1 MVAIVCTTLICA
13 TVLACTVIVSK
24 TYARTYE
31 APVEPQPMITEEDLE
46 KAEAAQDRV
55 PNFQEVIE
63 FINREFSGVDTEG
76 ENE

>member
-1 MVAIVCTTLICA
+1 MTAIICTMLICV
-13 TVLACTVIVSK
+13 TVFACTVIVAK
-24 TYARTYE
+24 TYAGTYV
-31 APVEPQPMITEEDLE
+31 APEEQQATITEEDLK
-46 KAEAAQDRV
+46 KAEEAQDKT

>member
-13 TVLACTVIVSK
+13 TVLVCTVIVSK

-31 APVEPQPMITEEDLE
+31 TPVEPQPMITEEDLE
-46 KAEAAQDRV
+46 EAEAAQDRV